1 MPGVKAPEQERR
13 AQILDAAVRVATADR
28 LDGLTVRKVAEA
40 AELSPGLVF
49 FHFGTKDQLLLDL
62 LDRVLEEIIGRRPPE
77 DAAGAPSA
85 RDALLAYAR
94 RELERLPGER
104 EFVELFFDFW
114 VVGTRN
120 PDVRTRMSEAMA
132 AYRASFEPLATRI
145 VAEEADRFDGVPPP
159 RRGAHHRLL
168 RAGHRVPGRA
178 RARALR
184 RRRAHGR
191 AGGPGARRPEARAP
205 G

>member
-1 MPGVKAPEQERR
+1 MPGVKAPEEERR
-13 AQILDAAVRVATADR
+13 TQILGAAVEVAAADR

-40 AELSPGLVF
+40 AHLSPGLVF
-49 FHFGTKDQLLLDL
+49 FHFGSKEQLLLDL

-114 VVGTRN
+114 VMGTRH
-120 PDVRTRMSEAMA
+120 PDVRQRMGDAMA

-145 VAEEADRFDGVPPP
+145 VAEEAARFDGVPPGDVARIIVSFVQGTAFQAVLEP
-159 RRGAHHRLL
+159 DHFDVDALMVAL
-168 RAGHRVPGRA
+168 EALVPPPA
-178 RARALR
+178 R
-184 RRRAHGR
+184 
-191 AGGPGARRPEARAP
+191 
-205 G
+205 

>member
-1 MPGVKAPEQERR
+1 MPGVKAPEEQRR

-28 LDGLTVRKVAEA
+28 LDGLTVRKVADA

-49 FHFGTKDQLLLDL
+49 FHFGSKDQLLLDL

-120 PDVRTRMSEAMA
+120 PDVRTRMGQAMA
-132 AYRASFEPLATRI
+132 AYRSSFEPLASRI
-145 VAEEADRFDGVPPP
+145 VAEEAARFRGVPPADVA
-159 RRGAHHRLL
+159 RIIVSFVQGTAFQAVLE
-168 RAGHRVPGRA
+168 PGRFDVD
-178 RARALR
+178 ALM
-184 RRRAHGR
+184 AALEALVPPPGR
-191 AGGPGARRPEARAP
+191 
-205 G
+205 

>member
-28 LDGLTVRKVAEA
+28 LDGLTVRKVADA
-40 AELSPGLVF
+40 AALSPGLVF
-49 FHFGTKDQLLLDL
+49 FHFGSKDALLLDL

-77 DAAGAPSA
+77 DAAGAASA

-120 PDVRTRMSEAMA
+120 PDVRTRMGEAMA
-132 AYRASFEPLATRI
+132 AYRSSFEPLASRI
-145 VAEEADRFDGVPPP
+145 VAEEADRFRDVPPADVARIIVSFVQGTAFQAVLEPGRFDVDALMAALEALVPPP
-159 RRGAHHRLL
+159 RTS
-168 RAGHRVPGRA
+168 
-178 RARALR
+178 
-184 RRRAHGR
+184 
-191 AGGPGARRPEARAP
+191 
-205 G
+205 

>member
-13 AQILDAAVRVATADR
+13 AQILDAAVAVAAAER

-40 AELSPGLVF
+40 ADLSPGLVF
-49 FHFGTKDQLLLDL
+49 FHFGSKEQLLLDL

-94 RELERLPGER
+94 RELERLPSER

-120 PDVRTRMSEAMA
+120 PDVRTRMGDAMA
-132 AYRASFEPLATRI
+132 AYRASFEPLASRI
-145 VAEEADRFDGVPPP
+145 VAEEATRFADVPPADVARIIVSFVQGTAFQAVLEPDHFDVDALMAALEALVPPP
-159 RRGAHHRLL
+159 
-168 RAGHRVPGRA
+168 
-178 RARALR
+178 
-184 RRRAHGR
+184 
-191 AGGPGARRPEARAP
+191 GG
-205 G
+205 

>member
-28 LDGLTVRKVAEA
+28 LDGLTVRKVADA
-40 AELSPGLVF
+40 AELSSGLVF
-49 FHFGTKDQLLLDL
+49 FHFGSKDQLLLEL

-120 PDVRTRMSEAMA
+120 PDVRTRMGDAMA

-145 VAEEADRFDGVPPP
+145 VAEEADRFRDVPPADVARIIVSFVQGTAFQAVLEPGRFDVDALMAALEALVPPP
-159 RRGAHHRLL
+159 
-168 RAGHRVPGRA
+168 GR
-178 RARALR
+178 
-184 RRRAHGR
+184 
-191 AGGPGARRPEARAP
+191 
-205 G
+205 

>member
-1 MPGVKAPEQERR
+1 MPGVKAPEEERR
-13 AQILDAAVRVATADR
+13 TQILGAAVEVAAADR

-40 AELSPGLVF
+40 AHLSPGLVF
-49 FHFGTKDQLLLDL
+49 FHFGSKEQLLLDL

-85 RDALLAYAR
+85 RDALLVYAR

-114 VVGTRN
+114 VMGTRH
-120 PDVRTRMSEAMA
+120 PDVRERMSDAMA

-145 VAEEADRFDGVPPP
+145 VAEEAARFDGVPPGDVARIIVSFVQGTAFQAVLEP
-159 RRGAHHRLL
+159 DHFDVDALMVAL
-168 RAGHRVPGRA
+168 EALVPPPA
-178 RARALR
+178 R
-184 RRRAHGR
+184 
-191 AGGPGARRPEARAP
+191 
-205 G
+205 

>member
-28 LDGLTVRKVAEA
+28 LDGLTVRKVADA

-49 FHFGTKDQLLLDL
+49 FHFGSKDQLLLDL

-77 DAAGAPSA
+77 DAAGAASA

-120 PDVRTRMSEAMA
+120 HDVRTRMGQAMA

-145 VAEEADRFDGVPPP
+145 VAEESDRFRAVPPADVARIIVSFVQGTAFQAVLEPGRFDVDALMAALEALVPPP
-159 RRGAHHRLL
+159 
-168 RAGHRVPGRA
+168 GR
-178 RARALR
+178 
-184 RRRAHGR
+184 
-191 AGGPGARRPEARAP
+191 
-205 G
+205 

>member
-1 MPGVKAPEQERR
+1 VPGVKAPEEQRR
-13 AQILDAAVRVATADR
+13 AQILDAAVAVAAAER

-40 AELSPGLVF
+40 ASLSPGLVF
-49 FHFGTKDQLLLDL
+49 FHFGSKEQLLLDL

-85 RDALLAYAR
+85 RDALLTYAR
-94 RELERLPGER
+94 RELERLPAER

-120 PDVRTRMSEAMA
+120 PAVRTRMSEAMA

-145 VAEEADRFDGVPPP
+145 VAEEAERFAGVPPADVARIIVSFVQGTAFQAVLEP
-159 RRGAHHRLL
+159 TVFDVPALMAAL
-168 RAGHRVPGRA
+168 EALVPPPGR
-178 RARALR
+178 
-184 RRRAHGR
+184 
-191 AGGPGARRPEARAP
+191 
-205 G
+205 

>member
-1 MPGVKAPEQERR
+1 MPGVKAPEEERR
-13 AQILDAAVRVATADR
+13 AQILDAAVAVAAAER
-28 LDGLTVRKVAEA
+28 LDGLTVRKVADRA
-40 AELSPGLVF
+40 RLSPGLVF
-49 FHFGTKDQLLLDL
+49 FHFGSKEQLLLDL

-114 VVGTRN
+114 VMGTRH
-120 PDVRTRMSEAMA
+120 PDVRQRMGDAMA

-145 VAEEADRFDGVPPP
+145 VAEEAARFDGVPPGDVARIIVSFVQGTAFQAVLEP
-159 RRGAHHRLL
+159 DHFDVDALMVAL
-168 RAGHRVPGRA
+168 EALVPPPA
-178 RARALR
+178 R
-184 RRRAHGR
+184 
-191 AGGPGARRPEARAP
+191 
-205 G
+205 

>member
-1 MPGVKAPEQERR
+1 MPGVKAPEEERR
-13 AQILDAAVRVATADR
+13 AQILESAVAVAAAER
-28 LDGLTVRKVAEA
+28 LDGLTVRKVADR

-49 FHFGTKDQLLLDL
+49 FHFGSKDQLLLDL

-94 RELERLPGER
+94 RELERLPSER

-120 PDVRTRMSEAMA
+120 HEVRTRMGDAMA

-145 VAEEADRFDGVPPP
+145 VAEEAARFDGVPPGDVARIIVSFVQGTAFQAVLEP
-159 RRGAHHRLL
+159 DHFDVDALMAAL
-168 RAGHRVPGRA
+168 EALVPPPGR
-178 RARALR
+178 
-184 RRRAHGR
+184 
-191 AGGPGARRPEARAP
+191 
-205 G
+205 

>member
-1 MPGVKAPEQERR
+1 MPGVKAPEEERR
-13 AQILDAAVRVATADR
+13 TQILGAAVEVAAADR

-40 AELSPGLVF
+40 AHLSPGLVF
-49 FHFGTKDQLLLDL
+49 FHFGSKEQLLLDL

-114 VVGTRN
+114 VMGTRH
-120 PDVRTRMSEAMA
+120 PDVRQRMGDAMA

-145 VAEEADRFDGVPPP
+145 VAEEAARFDGVPPGDVARIIVSFVQGTAFQAVLEP
-159 RRGAHHRLL
+159 DHFDVDTLMVALEAL
-168 RAGHRVPGRA
+168 VPPPA
-178 RARALR
+178 R
-184 RRRAHGR
+184 
-191 AGGPGARRPEARAP
+191 
-205 G
+205 

>member
-13 AQILDAAVRVATADR
+13 AQILDAAVQVATAER
-28 LDGLTVRKVAEA
+28 LDGLTVRKVAEVA
-40 AELSPGLVF
+40 DLSPGLVF

-62 LDRVLEEIIGRRPPE
+62 LARVLEEIIGRRPPE

-132 AYRASFEPLATRI
+132 AYRASFEPLASRI
-145 VAEEADRFDGVPPP
+145 VAEETSRFDGVPPSDVARIIVSFVQGTAFQAVLEP
-159 RRGAHHRLL
+159 
-168 RAGHRVPGRA
+168 GHFDVDALMAALEALVPPPA
-178 RARALR
+178 
-184 RRRAHGR
+184 
-191 AGGPGARRPEARAP
+191 
-205 G
+205 